1 MRRFFFFVLSLFLFF
16 SCKSVPEAELTFQAE
31 PEKELFYPP
40 KTYIPKNEELSL
52 VFAGDIMAHSVNYS
66 MKDYNKIWAGIK
78 DITSDSDFTFANIEA
93 PIDDNRPLSS
103 YPAFNMHKE
112 YVEASIDAGFNVFS
126 LANNHSND
134 HYLEGINATMKY
146 TQEKEKA
153 TKQSSRPVY
162 FSGLKNG
169 KKAEFSYHII
179 EKNGFKFIFV
189 AITQLLNRP
198 DNADHINFVPSRKD
212 EKTAFLK
219 WIKKIKSENPCDFFI
234 LSLHTNEEEYIREVT
249 KKQRNWYTELM
260 DSGVDILWANHAHLI
275 KRQELIKTEKNKKFP
290 TKLLMCANGNTIS
303 GQRTAPNLNLSF
315 TERDDTGDGLLY
327 KVTLRKTSDT
337 KEAFIYDTRRYFI
350 TTYKNTA
357 GEYILKKLDD
367 DFINYL
373 KENRPSWVEYI
384 QKRREICEAIED

>member
-1 MRRFFFFVLSLFLFF
+1 
-16 SCKSVPEAELTFQAE
+16 
-31 PEKELFYPP
+31 
-40 KTYIPKNEELSL
+40 
-52 VFAGDIMAHSVNYS
+52 MAHTVNYS
-66 MKDYNKIWAGIK
+66 MKNYNKIWADIK
-78 DITSDSDFTFANIEA
+78 DLTSDSDFTFANIEA
-93 PIDDNRPLSS
+93 PVDDNLPLSS

-112 YVEASIDAGFNVFS
+112 YVQAAIDAGFNVFS
-126 LANNHSND
+126 LANNHTND
-134 HYLEGINATMKY
+134 QYLEGINATMKY
-146 TQEKEKA
+146 ASEKEKS
-153 TKQSSRPVY
+153 TKHSSRPVY

-169 KKAEFSYHII
+169 KKAEFSYHVI
-179 EKNGFKFIFV
+179 EKNGFRLIFV

-198 DNADHINFVPSRKD
+198 DNADHINFVPSKKA
-212 EKTAFLK
+212 EKTAFLE
-219 WIKKIKSENPCDFFI
+219 WVKKIKAENPCDFFI

-260 DSGVDILWANHAHLI
+260 NSGVDILWANHAHLI
-275 KRQELIKTEKNKKFP
+275 KRQEIIKTEKNKKFP

-337 KEAFIYDTRRYFI
+337 KEAFIFDTRRYFI

-357 GEYILKKLDD
+357 GEYILKKMDD
-367 DFINYL
+367 DFIDYL